1 MIKLESFA
9 MPSNSSLSSYNML
22 NRDLFNSRDM
32 CISPALLDFL
42 EQTLE
47 PFDNLIKAS
56 FESSQPQNR
65 LNLRLLEDARTAA
78 QYWDLNQDENGE
90 TDDTIQY
97 NGDDEEK
104 VPRIIITSSPLRNI

>member
-9 MPSNSSLSSYNML
+9 MPSNATLSSYNML

-56 FESSQPQNR
+56 FESSQQPQNL
-65 LNLRLLEDARTAA
+65 LNLRLLEDAKRAT
-78 QYWDLNQDENGE
+78 QGNYGRDSDENDE
-90 TDDTIQY
+90 MEDTIEY
-97 NGDDEEK
+97 IGEDEEK
-104 VPRIIITSSPLRNI
+104 V